1 MEKPVNK
8 HLKTAL
14 TYLAALVALT
24 PLTIGAARAQAP
36 TFGVV
41 DLQKCIDESKANQ
54 QAAAEFEGF
63 QKSLNGILGKLSTGG
78 VAYLT
83 PAEIR
88 ELVGLYEKTQPTDA
102 DKKRVT
108 ELEGKAEQ
116 QVGAMKR
123 LESTNPLSDDQ
134 KKQLQTL
141 TDAQQTGLQALQE
154 IQRAY
159 QKRLEDKNAELS
171 SRVTKTV
178 REAIAKTAK
187 EKGLTLVFAADQVLY
202 AQVDITEDVLKA
214 VK

>member
-1 MEKPVNK
+1 MNRK
-8 HLKTAL
+8 LKIAL
-14 TYLAALVALT
+14 TYLAALVAFT
-24 PLTIGAARAQAP
+24 PLAVRPARAQAP

-54 QAAAEFEGF
+54 QAAAEFDGF
-63 QKSLNGILGKLSTGG
+63 QKTLNGTLGKLSVAG

-83 PAEIR
+83 PGEIR
-88 ELVGLYEKTQPTDA
+88 ELVGLYEKAQPTDA

-108 ELEGKAEQ
+108 ELEGKSEAQ
-116 QVGAMKR
+116 LGAMKK

-134 KKQLQTL
+134 KKQLQAL
-141 TDAQQTGLQALQE
+141 TDSQQTGLQALQE

-159 QKRLEDKNAELS
+159 QKRLEDKNGELS
-171 SRVTKTV
+171 SRVTKAV

-187 EKGLTLVFAADQVLY
+187 DKGLTLVFAADQVLY